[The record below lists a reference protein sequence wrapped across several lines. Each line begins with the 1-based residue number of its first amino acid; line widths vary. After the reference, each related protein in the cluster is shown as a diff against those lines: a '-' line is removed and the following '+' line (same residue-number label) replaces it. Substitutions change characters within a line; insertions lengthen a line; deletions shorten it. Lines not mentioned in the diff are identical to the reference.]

1 MKFITQLALT
11 TAGTVAM
18 LGSITAV
25 GAVLHSEKPAPESPA
40 VAIARKAQQAADK
53 EKRFAKAMI
62 KRCESELKITL
73 KDPSSYR
80 KVSGSY
86 LPWGNES
93 SVTIAYSATNSFGGR
108 IQDQHVCR
116 YIKK

>member
-1 MKFITQLALT
+1 MKLFTALALT
-11 TAGTVAM
+11 VAGTATM
-18 LGSITAV
+18 LGTITAV
-25 GAVLHSEKPAPESPA
+25 GAAFYTEEPATQSPG
-40 VAIARKAQQAADK
+40 VALAKKIQQEAET
-53 EKRFAKAMI
+53 EKRFAKAMV
-62 KRCESELKITL
+62 KRCESELKVTL
-73 KDPSSYR
+73 KDPSSYQ

-116 YIKK
+116 YVKS